1 MEARSQVL
9 DVAAFLDRL
18 DRARECEGEGK
29 GVPDDFRYHDFRA
42 DACGGVWDSALQLDV
57 PESEGGRRPGL
68 DA

>member
-1 MEARSQVL
+1 L

-18 DRARECEGEGK
+18 DRAREGE
-29 GVPDDFRYHDFRA
+29 GVPDDFRYHDLRA
-42 DACGGVWDSALQLDV
+42 DACGGVWDSALQLVV